1 LEDLDMPNPK
11 ERAKRLLLFLQQD
24 FAGYAKAAGIEMPQ
38 PSQMSTKTPDESKE
52 QAIADLQRLQAGEDV
67 QPEFVD
73 ESYIKVFIE
82 FVQSPQFQELD
93 DAIRQKFVDFVG
105 KLKQLLESQMA
116 APGASPAVPAGNP
129 ATSVASPAAVPP
141 GQPQLPA

>member
-1 LEDLDMPNPK
+1 
-11 ERAKRLLLFLQQD
+11 
-24 FAGYAKAAGIEMPQ
+24 
-38 PSQMSTKTPDESKE
+38 MSTKTPDESKQ
-52 QAIADLQRLQAGEDV
+52 QAITDLQRLQAGEDV

-93 DAIRQKFVDFVG
+93 QPIQQKFVGFVA

-116 APGASPAVPAGNP
+116 APGASPTVPAGNP
-129 ATSVASPAAVPP
+129 AASVAPPAAVPP